1 MSLLAAVL
9 GVAFLLLPGI
19 VGASPPTSGLADSLY
34 DAAQGHLR
42 GRRPQ
47 VAERDLYQALEADS
61 THYST
66 RVALSRV
73 HRRWRRFAA
82 AETLLVGT
90 MAMYPHR
97 VEAFFEYAQLR
108 SAMGDRPGAIES
120 LRRVIELEPTTQ
132 AAYTGLAQQLVLPG
146 RQMDL
151 GAAAAALDKAL
162 ALDPGD
168 QQAMFLRGQVDMYHG
183 DWQGAGRFFSDLLQL
198 RPDHYATSYQ
208 LGHLHYRQAQYAEA
222 ASLFARMAEVNPKSP
237 LARWNLWLAAQQLG
251 GYPADVDSSLHIH
264 PVGGAPVS
272 TNSLKLRDVA
282 AEYGVDAIDAGYGSA
297 WLDADGDGDLDLFA
311 LGRFGGTAFYENA
324 VSSGQGFVDRA
335 PLMGLTRL
343 TGIGTLTADYDNDG
357 DGDLLITRDGWY
369 GSAPNVL
376 LRNDGP
382 DADGWLRFVDVA
394 DAAGVA
400 GDGSSLSA
408 VWGDLDSDG
417 HLDLIV
423 ANGVAG
429 DGSPNRVY
437 VADGSGSFVDGTS
450 SSGVAAGRTVGS
462 TLGDY
467 DNDGDLDLYLANAN
481 KLNTFY
487 RNDSDQATVLF
498 TDVTRQTR
506 TQLPLGAHFAF
517 FFDYDNDGR
526 LDLFC
531 SEMSDLTTTVV
542 SRLHGRTQRNR
553 NRPSLYWNR
562 GDGSF
567 EDRTYRAGL
576 GQSYGTSGAHFGD
589 INGDGFLD
597 IYLANGGVEMTR
609 LEPDALLLNMGDG
622 RFADVATAIG
632 WMQLA
637 KGHGVTFA
645 DVNGD
650 GSQEVYVPVGGAYPG
665 DNGPNRLL
673 RNEAPGAHWLTVR
686 LRGVDS
692 NRDGIGARVRAVVGD
707 RTRYADVASGGGF
720 GSSNSLQIELG
731 LGAADVVDTLEVRWP
746 SGAVDVLTHL
756 PAGTVVDLVEGEGQ

>member
-1 MSLLAAVL
+1 VCLLSSILAA
-9 GVAFLLLPGI
+9 ALLLPGL
-19 VGASPPTSGLADSLY
+19 VGASSSFSERADSLY
-34 DAAQGHLR
+34 EAAQSHLR
-42 GRRPQ
+42 GRRMQ
-47 VAERDLYQALEADS
+47 AAERDLRLALQADS
-61 THYST
+61 THYNTS
-66 RVALSRV
+66 VALSRV
-73 HRRWRRFAA
+73 HRQWRRYAA
-82 AETLLVGT
+82 AERLLVRT
-90 MAMYPHR
+90 VAVHPHR
-97 VEAFFEYAQLR
+97 VEAPFEYARLR

-120 LRRVIELEPTTQ
+120 LRQVIEQEPATQ
-132 AAYTGLAQQLVLPG
+132 AAYSALARLLVIPG

-151 GAAAAALDKAL
+151 GAAAAALDQAL

-168 QQAMFLRGQVDMYHG
+168 QQAMFYRGQVDLYRG
-183 DWQGAGRFFSDLLQL
+183 DWQGARGFFSDLLQL
-198 RPDHYATSYQ
+198 RPDHFATSYQ
-208 LGHLHYRQAQYAEA
+208 LGHLHYRQAEYTDA
-222 ASLFARMAEVNPKSP
+222 ARLFARMAEVNPKSQ

-251 GYPADVDSSLHIH
+251 GYPADIDSSLHIH
-264 PVGGAPVS
+264 PAAGAPVS
-272 TNSLKLRDVA
+272 TRSLNLRDVA

-324 VSSGQGFVDRA
+324 VSSGQGFIDQA
-335 PLMGLTRL
+335 QPMGLARL

-357 DGDLLITRDGWY
+357 DGDLFVTRDGWY
-369 GSAPNVL
+369 GAAPNVL

-394 DAAGVA
+394 AAAGVA

-408 VWGDLDSDG
+408 VWGDLDNDG

-423 ANGVAG
+423 ANGVDG

-437 VADGSGSFVDGTS
+437 VADGGGGFVDATS

-467 DNDGDLDLYLANAN
+467 DNDGDLDLYLAHAN

-487 RNDSDQATVLF
+487 RNDSERGEVEF

-531 SEMSDLTTTVV
+531 SEMSDLTAAVV
-542 SRLHGRTQRNR
+542 SRLHGRTQRDR

-589 INGDGFLD
+589 FNGDGFPD

-609 LEPDALLLNMGDG
+609 LEPDALLLNLGDG
-622 RFADVATAIG
+622 RFVDVAPAIG

-637 KGHGVTFA
+637 RGHGVTFA
-645 DVNGD
+645 DVDGD
-650 GSQEVYVPVGGAYPG
+650 GSQEIYVPVGGAYPG

-673 RNEAPGAHWLTVR
+673 HNDAPGANWLTVR

-692 NRDGIGARVRAVVGD
+692 NRDGIGARVRAVVGGLP
-707 RTRYADVASGGGF
+707 RYAEVASGGGF

-746 SGAVDVLTHL
+746 SGVVDVHTHL
-756 PAGTVVDLVEGEGQ
+756 AAGSVVELVEGEGQ